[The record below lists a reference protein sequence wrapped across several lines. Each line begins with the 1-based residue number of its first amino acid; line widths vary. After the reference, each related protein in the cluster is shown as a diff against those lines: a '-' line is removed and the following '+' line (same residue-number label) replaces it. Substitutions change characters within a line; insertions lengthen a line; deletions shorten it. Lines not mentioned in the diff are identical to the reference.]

1 MTNLITATH
10 KKIGA
15 LITEGQRKT
24 RMAETVL
31 KKAQEKHDDTVLS
44 FNQQMFEA
52 GAKSADFTKGTASSP
67 EVFYFYK
74 ECVARSLPVAK
85 QKVLAGKGGDEK
97 RKIIMEIGGRMGTM
111 KKALER
117 RESLKAGTTTD
128 KRTKAAKAAK
138 AAKAKTAGGKGT
150 DTPAP
155 NMAPESGETP
165 EAKGILPP
173 AIRDPRLVEMF
184 NTVAQYPIEGQA
196 RFAEIMMLAL
206 NSFNDAATKAK

>member
-15 LITEGQRKT
+15 LITEGQRQTDK
-24 RMAETVL
+24 AE
-31 KKAQEKHDDTVLS
+31 KALEKARQKHGEIVIS
-44 FNQQMFEA
+44 FNQELANA
-52 GAKSADFTKGTASSP
+52 GAQSADFTKGTASSP

-74 ECVARSLPVAK
+74 ECVARALPVAK

-117 RESLKAGTTTD
+117 RESLKADTATD

-138 AAKAKTAGGKGT
+138 KVTASAKGT

-155 NMAPESGETP
+155 NMAPESGEAT

-173 AIRDPRLVEMF
+173 TIRDPRLTTLF
-184 NTVAQYPIEGQA
+184 NQVAQLTLEDQA
-196 RFAEIMMLAL
+196 AFYEVAVKALAETLA
-206 NSFNDAATKAK
+206 K

>member
-1 MTNLITATH
+1 MTNLITETH

-24 RMAETVL
+24 DKAAAALR
-31 KKAQEKHDDTVLS
+31 KAQEKHGATVIS
-44 FNQQMFEA
+44 FNQELANA

-97 RKIIMEIGGRMGTM
+97 RKIIMSITARMGSI
-111 KKALER
+111 KGALER
-117 RESLKAGTTTD
+117 RESLKAGTATD
-128 KRTKAAKAAK
+128 KRTKVAKAAK
-138 AAKAKTAGGKGT
+138 KVTASAKGT

-173 AIRDPRLVEMF
+173 AIRDPRLTTLF
-184 NTVAQYPIEGQA
+184 NQVAQLAIEDQA
-196 RFAEIMMLAL
+196 AFYEVAVKALAKTL
-206 NSFNDAATKAK
+206 AK

>member
-74 ECVARSLPVAK
+74 ECVAKSLTVAQ

-97 RKIIMEIGGRMGTM
+97 RDLIQSIGGRMGSM

-117 RESLKAGTTTD
+117 KEAIKAGTATD
-128 KRTKAAKAAK
+128 KRTKAAKAT
-138 AAKAKTAGGKGT
+138 KAKTAGGKGT

-155 NMAPESGETP
+155 NMAPESGEAT

-173 AIRDPRLVEMF
+173 AIRDPRLATLF
-184 NTVAQYPIEGQA
+184 NQVAQLAIEDQA
-196 RFAEIMMLAL
+196 AFYEVAVKALAETLA
-206 NSFNDAATKAK
+206 K

>member
-1 MTNLITATH
+1 MTNLITETH

-52 GAKSADFTKGTASSP
+52 GAKSADFTKGTASNP

-74 ECVARSLPVAK
+74 ECVAKSLPVAK

-97 RKIIMEIGGRMGTM
+97 RKVIMEIGGRMGAI
-111 KKALER
+111 KGALAR

-128 KRTKAAKAAK
+128 KRTKAAK

-155 NMAPESGETP
+155 NMAPESGEAT
-165 EAKGILPP
+165 EVKGILPP
-173 AIRDPRLVEMF
+173 TIRDPRLTTLF
-184 NTVAQYPIEGQA
+184 NQVAQLTLKDQA
-196 RFAEIMMLAL
+196 AFYEVAVKALAETLA
-206 NSFNDAATKAK
+206 K

>member
-15 LITEGQRKT
+15 LITEGQRQTDKAAAAL
-24 RMAETVL
+24 R
-31 KKAQEKHDDTVLS
+31 KAQEKHGATVIS
-44 FNQQMFEA
+44 FNQELANA
-52 GAKSADFTKGTASSP
+52 GAQSADFAKGTASNP

-74 ECVARSLPVAK
+74 ECVAKALPVAK

-97 RKIIMEIGGRMGTM
+97 RKIIMGITARMGSI
-111 KKALER
+111 KGALER
-117 RESLKAGTTTD
+117 RESLKAGTATD
-128 KRTKAAKAAK
+128 KRTKAAK

-155 NMAPESGETP
+155 NMSPESGEVT

-173 AIRDPRLVEMF
+173 AIRDPQLTEIFNKAAQMDIVEQ
-184 NTVAQYPIEGQA
+184 AQ
-196 RFAEIMMLAL
+196 LATL
-206 NSFNDAATKAK
+206 INRAMQILAKAK

>member
-10 KKIGA
+10 KQIGA
-15 LITEGQRKT
+15 LITEGMRGLAKVDK
-24 RMAETVL
+24 ALE
-31 KKAQEKHDDTVLS
+31 KAQQKHGATHIS

-74 ECVARSLPVAK
+74 ECVAKSLPVAQ

-97 RKIIMEIGGRMGTM
+97 RDLIQAIGGRMGSM

-117 RESLKAGTTTD
+117 KETIKAGTATD

-138 AAKAKTAGGKGT
+138 KVTASAKGT

-155 NMAPESGETP
+155 SMAPESGEVT

>member
-10 KKIGA
+10 KQIGA
-15 LITEGQRKT
+15 LITEGQRGLAKVDK
-24 RMAETVL
+24 ALE
-31 KKAQEKHDDTVLS
+31 KAQQKHAATHVS
-44 FNQQMFEA
+44 FNQKMFEA
-52 GAKSADFTKGTASSP
+52 GAQSADFTKGTASSP

-74 ECVARSLPVAK
+74 ECVAKSLTVAQ

-97 RKIIMEIGGRMGTM
+97 RDLIQAIGGRMGAM

-117 RESLKAGTTTD
+117 KETIKAGTATD

-138 AAKAKTAGGKGT
+138 KVTASAKGT

-155 NMAPESGETP
+155 SMAPESGEVT

-173 AIRDPRLVEMF
+173 AIRDPQLTEIFNKAAQMDIVEQ
-184 NTVAQYPIEGQA
+184 AQ
-196 RFAEIMMLAL
+196 LATL
-206 NSFNDAATKAK
+206 INRAMQILAKAK

>member
-1 MTNLITATH
+1 MTNLITETH

-15 LITEGQRKT
+15 LITEGQRGLAKVDK
-24 RMAETVL
+24 ALE
-31 KKAQEKHDDTVLS
+31 KAQQKHAATHLS

-74 ECVARSLPVAK
+74 ECVAKALPVAK

-97 RKIIMEIGGRMGTM
+97 RDLIQSIGGRMGSM

-117 RESLKAGTTTD
+117 KEAIKAGTATD
-128 KRTKAAKAAK
+128 KRTKVAKAAK
-138 AAKAKTAGGKGT
+138 KVTASAKGT

-173 AIRDPRLVEMF
+173 AIRDPRLTTLF
-184 NTVAQYPIEGQA
+184 NQVAQLAIEDQA
-196 RFAEIMMLAL
+196 AFYEVAVKALAKTL
-206 NSFNDAATKAK
+206 AK